1 MNYVLF
7 KTITNNLIFYKITV
21 TDLIAISKIVINIKP
36 FDTIPIP
43 GGSGDGEEDGFLLVF
58 VVLIPECISPRA
70 GGGCRAQGMLNTQ
83 EPARL

>member
-36 FDTIPIP
+36 FDC
-43 GGSGDGEEDGFLLVF
+43 SKSENCLVAVF
-58 VVLIPECISPRA
+58 QYFSSYLPQPHTLFQSKT
-70 GGGCRAQGMLNTQ
+70 L
-83 EPARL
+83 

>member
-1 MNYVLF
+1 MA
-7 KTITNNLIFYKITV
+7 
-21 TDLIAISKIVINIKP
+21 AIPCPLREASRNP
-36 FDTIPIP
+36 LHQAALGEGSFCFHLRGEADTIPIP

-83 EPARL
+83 EPVRL